1 MATTASMQHHT
12 RDMQATLRHHARVDA
27 GFKPLALP
35 ALAAA
40 VQMSRRE
47 TRKPAG
53 ERQVPAILRVEAL
66 TD

>member
-1 MATTASMQHHT
+1 MAISASVQN
-12 RDMQATLRHHARVDA
+12 HARDTQTA
-27 GFKPLALP
+27 PRHEGRAETRFKPLALP

-40 VQMSRRE
+40 VEMSRRDI
-47 TRKPAG
+47 RRPVA

>member
-1 MATTASMQHHT
+1 MATSASMQHRT
-12 RDMQATLRHHARVDA
+12 RDLEATLRHHPRVDA

-47 TRKPAG
+47 ARKPAT

>member
-1 MATTASMQHHT
+1 
-12 RDMQATLRHHARVDA
+12 MQATLRHHARVDA